1 MDKRAGKFFMLAII
15 GLVMVFSA
23 VVSAELKLTDEQ
35 WTQVRAGKIV
45 KKVWKEKGTQSGAW
59 SVKQFKHSPEMMWK
73 VISSLESY
81 DKYMDRC
88 TVSRNL
94 DQKTRDA
101 IVKQNMTD
109 PEEIQKLFPQMQSGY
124 KRVDPDG
131 TWTVYSYQRNK
142 FPWPLVDRWILL
154 EITHDDK
161 IMKQYWHRLAGNIK
175 EDHGSWQVFPDKNG
189 ALCEN
194 DFHIDLDIPAT
205 GPFVSFGTE
214 VTLPATYD
222 AFDKMADDFEKKK

>member
-1 MDKRAGKFFMLAII
+1 MVKRSGKITVITLIC
-15 GLVMVFSA
+15 LVSLFAAA
-23 VVSAELKLTDEQ
+23 VGAELKLTNKQ
-35 WTQVRAGKIV
+35 WAQVRAGKIV

-59 SVKQFKHSPEMMWK
+59 SVKQFKHSPEIMWK
-73 VISSLESY
+73 AIYSLELY
-81 DKYMDRC
+81 EKYVDRT

-109 PEEIQKLFPQMQSGY
+109 PEAIEKLFKQMEPGFRMVS
-124 KRVDPDG
+124 PDG
-131 TWTVYSYQRNK
+131 KWTVYSYQRNK

-161 IMKQYWHRLAGNIK
+161 AMLQTWHRLAGNIK

-194 DFHIDLDIPAT
+194 NFHIDLDIMAT
-205 GPFVSFGTE
+205 GAFVSFGTE
-214 VTLPATYD
+214 VTLPKTYE
-222 AFDKMADDFEKKK
+222 AFEKMAVDFEKKK

>member
-1 MDKRAGKFFMLAII
+1 MKSSIKILA
-15 GLVMVFSA
+15 MSA
-23 VVSAELKLTDEQ
+23 ALCLLALAVYAEGTLKLTDAQ
-35 WTQVRAGKIV
+35 WAELRAGKIIKTV
-45 KKVWKEKGTQSGAW
+45 RKEEGTQSYAW
-59 SVKQFKHSPEMMWK
+59 SVKRMNHSADLMWK
-73 VISSLESY
+73 VICDLESY
-81 DKYMDRC
+81 DEYMDRC

-109 PEEIQKLFPQMQSGY
+109 PEAIQKLFAAMQPGY
-124 KRVDPDG
+124 KRVNSDG
-131 TWTVYSYQRNK
+131 TCTVYSYQRNK
-142 FPWPLVDRWILL
+142 FPWPLVDRWVLL

-161 IMKQYWHRLAGNIK
+161 AMKQSWRRLAGNIQQ
-175 EDHGSWQVFPDKNG
+175 DYGSWKVYPDKDG

-214 VTLPATYD
+214 VTLPKTYD
-222 AFDKMADDFEKKK
+222 AFDKMADDFGKKK

>member
-1 MDKRAGKFFMLAII
+1 MNNRVGIFFIFSI
-15 GLVMVFSA
+15 VGLLTALSTA
-23 VVSAELKLTDEQ
+23 VNAELKLTDEQ
-35 WTQVRAGKIV
+35 WAQLRAGKIV
-45 KKVWKEKGTQSGAW
+45 KKVWKEQGTQSGAW
-59 SVKQFKHSPEMMWK
+59 SVKHMNHSADTMWK
-73 VISSLESY
+73 VISDLESY
-81 DKYMDRC
+81 DEYVERT

-109 PEEIQKLFPQMQSGY
+109 PEAIQKLFDKMEPNFR
-124 KRVDPDG
+124 RVNPDG

-161 IMKQYWHRLAGNIK
+161 IMKQSWRRLAGNIK
-175 EDHGSWQVFPDKNG
+175 EDHGSWQVYPDKNG

>member
-1 MDKRAGKFFMLAII
+1 MRPGRIVYPFAVSFLF
-15 GLVMVFSA
+15 LV
-23 VVSAELKLTDEQ
+23 VVAAANAELKLSDEQ
-35 WTQVRAGKIV
+35 WAQLRAGKIV
-45 KKVWKEKGTQSGAW
+45 KTVRKEQGTQTAAW
-59 SVKQFKHSPEMMWK
+59 SVKRLNHSADTMWK
-73 VISSLESY
+73 VICSLELY
-81 DKYMDRC
+81 DEYVERT

-109 PEEIQKLFPQMQSGY
+109 PEAIQKLFDQMEPNY
-124 KRVDPDG
+124 RRVNPDG

-161 IMKQYWHRLAGNIK
+161 IMKQSWHRLAGNIK
-175 EDHGSWQVFPDKNG
+175 EDHGSWQVYPDKNG

-222 AFDKMADDFEKKK
+222 AFDKMADDFDKKK